1 MSNII
6 SIKSKT
12 RKSISEHLIE
22 SGVVKSIQA
31 ANATELFYIRWV
43 KNKDCLDIKR
53 ERERTQYYI
62 HKKRLEKIGLNI
74 DDLKTEQKIININ
87 KQMKEKIENIEE
99 IKKLA
104 TKILDPE
111 KRKMIY
117 HTAEYLQKLIRELES

>member
-1 MSNII
+1 MSNIV

-12 RKSISEHLIE
+12 RKSIAEHLIE

-43 KNKDCLDIKR
+43 RDQDSLDIKKEK
-53 ERERTQYYI
+53 ERSAYYI

-74 DDLKTEQKIININ
+74 NDLKKEEKIINIS
-87 KQMKEKIENIEE
+87 KQIKEKIENIEE
-99 IKKLA
+99 IKKMA

-117 HTAEYLQKLIRELES
+117 HTAEYLQKLIRELDS

>member
-12 RKSISEHLIE
+12 RKSIAEHLIE

-43 KNKDCLDIKR
+43 RDQDSLDIKKEK
-53 ERERTQYYI
+53 ERSAYYI

-74 DDLKTEQKIININ
+74 NDLKKEEKIINIS
-87 KQMKEKIENIEE
+87 KQIKEKIENIEE
-99 IKKLA
+99 IKKMA
-104 TKILDPE
+104 TKILNPE

-117 HTAEYLQKLIRELES
+117 HTAEYLQKLIRELDS